1 MSSQPPIVGTSQSVD
16 GADITGVDQAGIYR
30 AIAREFLSA
39 ASDLAN
45 CAAGHPRA
53 VAHLCAHALE
63 VALKS
68 VLVGTLPDRVIR
80 FEVGHDLRR
89 AWVEA
94 RTSGRTLGQMSTTLE
109 VLSDVHAAPYHTR
122 YQPGAQASVWPIPAD
137 LVAEVRGA
145 LVTLGV
151 ATP

>member
-1 MSSQPPIVGTSQSVD
+1 MSSQQPIVGTSQTVD

-45 CAAGHPRA
+45 CAGGHSRA

-63 VALKS
+63 VSLKS

-94 RTSGRTLGQMSTTLE
+94 QATGRALGQMSTTLE

-137 LVAEVRGA
+137 LVAEVRGVC
-145 LVTLGV
+145 VTLGV